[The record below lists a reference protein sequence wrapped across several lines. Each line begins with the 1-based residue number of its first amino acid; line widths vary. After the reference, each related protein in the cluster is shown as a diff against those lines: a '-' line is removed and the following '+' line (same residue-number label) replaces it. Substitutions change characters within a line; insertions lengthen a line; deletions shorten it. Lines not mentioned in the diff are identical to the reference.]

1 MGNLLGSALGALG
14 PSLVTGGLSALGGYF
29 QGQSSQASAKDQ
41 MKFQERMSNTSFQ
54 RGMTDLRKA
63 GLNPILAA
71 KIGGAST
78 PQGAGYQVPN
88 IGEAFASGAH
98 SAGSLRQ
105 MFAGTEK
112 TKEETKNVPK
122 AGDLLSQQMRTA
134 QAQAAALNAQARNY
148 NFNSAKSQQET
159 INLEKTNEIMD
170 QAVASSKL
178 EAEIDNT
185 TFGKVMRYI
194 NRVIN
199 PFASSAKGIAS
210 LRNPVHRRK

>member
-1 MGNLLGSALGALG
+1 MSLFASALGSIG

-54 RGMTDLRKA
+54 RGMADLRKA

-71 KIGGAST
+71 KVGGAST

-105 MFAGTEK
+105 MIAGTEK

-134 QAQAAALNAQARNY
+134 QAQAEALHAQARNY
-148 NFNSAKSQQET
+148 NYNSAKSEAET
-159 INLEKTNEIMD
+159 INIEKTNKIMD
-170 QAVASSKL
+170 QAVASSKI
-178 EAEIDNT
+178 ESEIDQT
-185 TFGKVMRYI
+185 TFGKAMRYL
-194 NRVIN
+194 NRLN
-199 PFASSAKGIAS
+199 PFGNSAKGLI
-210 LRNPVHRRK
+210 RR